1 MTPNYEYID
10 PEEEERAQEEAMQA
24 AMEAY
29 EEYESFTKLLMANE
43 LKTPNDFTI
52 KMGDLVRQG
61 RETIGISQADLA
73 KKLHRRQATISDIEN
88 GKSEISILTLAAF
101 AIVLHKPISY
111 FFPES
116 LLKDQITDVKSSFEY
131 KVVEIAREIEEYKGD
146 KELTLDLLKSLKDN
160 FMDKYYESMQED
172 PNVP

>member
-1 MTPNYEYID
+1 
-10 PEEEERAQEEAMQA
+10 
-24 AMEAY
+24 
-29 EEYESFTKLLMANE
+29 
-43 LKTPNDFTI
+43 
-52 KMGDLVRQG
+52 
-61 RETIGISQADLA
+61 
-73 KKLHRRQATISDIEN
+73 
-88 GKSEISILTLAAF
+88 
-101 AIVLHKPISY
+101 
-111 FFPES
+111 